1 MRALIPQGSAG
12 SLNRSGNLNNL
23 VTLINCESLKEISEM
38 ACVDGL
44 PSPLVYRLLTYKLK
58 MNLKKIF
65 FLSCSLELGTK
76 EEALKMQKKKFINE
90 STSAQ
95 NTFYTQKPYC

>member
-1 MRALIPQGSAG
+1 M
-12 SLNRSGNLNNL
+12 
-23 VTLINCESLKEISEM
+23 TLINCESLKEISEM